1 MSLYVSNKYPGAY
14 MINFLLI
21 IFCDILILL
30 MLSKRRCRKST
41 SKKKIQIRG
50 WYGTLGSEISSYEEI
65 SEETDFHQ

>member
-1 MSLYVSNKYPGAY
+1 
-14 MINFLLI
+14 
-21 IFCDILILL
+21 

>member
-1 MSLYVSNKYPGAY
+1 

-41 SKKKIQIRG
+41 SKKKIQRRG